1 MDIKKVQEI
10 KDLISKNKIESA
22 KAKGVIEN
30 IEAEWL
36 EKYGTK
42 DIKEIEKKIAEMEN
56 ELKASDERLEKLYN
70 NLLSAYDWDKLEEE
84 LNG

>member
-30 IEAEWL
+30 IEAEWQ

>member
-1 MDIKKVQEI
+1 MDLKKVAEI

-30 IEAEWL
+30 IEAEWQ